1 MKMKAKNAT
10 FYLPFDIIKMIEKAA
25 KLGRKS
31 KSSIVAEAVKKVC
44 K

>member
-1 MKMKAKNAT
+1 MKMKPKNAT

-31 KSSIVAEAVKKVC
+31 KSAIVAEVVKKVY

>member
-31 KSSIVAEAVKKVC
+31 KSAIVAEAVKKVY

>member
-25 KLGRKS
+25 KIGRKS
-31 KSSIVAEAVKKVC
+31 KSAIVTEAVKKVC

>member
-25 KLGRKS
+25 KIGRKS
-31 KSSIVAEAVKKVC
+31 KSAIVAEAVKKVY